1 MDERT
6 KQVLVGIIVAVI
18 FIASVA
24 LIIIGQKNI
33 GPQGLLTMLAGLA
46 GLIGLLAFYN
56 RKRKAE
62 KENRKEQRGYNSW
75 KIQKDL

>member
-33 GPQGLLTMLAGLA
+33 GLA

-56 RKRKAE
+56 HKYK
-62 KENRKEQRGYNSW
+62 
-75 KIQKDL
+75 

>member
-24 LIIIGQKNI
+24 LIGQKNI

-56 RKRKAE
+56 HKYK
-62 KENRKEQRGYNSW
+62 
-75 KIQKDL
+75 

>member
-46 GLIGLLAFYN
+46 GLIGLLAVSYTHLTLPT
-56 RKRKAE
+56 
-62 KENRKEQRGYNSW
+62 
-75 KIQKDL
+75 ILLV

>member
-18 FIASVA
+18 FIASVS

-33 GPQGLLTMLAGLA
+33 GPQLEMSAKHVTAVPLFLYVT
-46 GLIGLLAFYN
+46 
-56 RKRKAE
+56 RHT
-62 KENRKEQRGYNSW
+62 
-75 KIQKDL
+75 

>member
-24 LIIIGQKNI
+24 LIIIGQRNI
-33 GPQGLLTMLAGLA
+33 GPAGASDNACRTCGSDRTSCFL
-46 GLIGLLAFYN
+46 
-56 RKRKAE
+56 
-62 KENRKEQRGYNSW
+62 
-75 KIQKDL
+75 

>member
-24 LIIIGQKNI
+24 LIIIIIGQKNI

-56 RKRKAE
+56 HKYK
-62 KENRKEQRGYNSW
+62 
-75 KIQKDL
+75 

>member
-33 GPQGLLTMLAGLA
+33 G
-46 GLIGLLAFYN
+46 LLAFYN
-56 RKRKAE
+56 HKYK
-62 KENRKEQRGYNSW
+62 
-75 KIQKDL
+75 

>member
-33 GPQGLLTMLAGLA
+33 TE
-46 GLIGLLAFYN
+46 N
-56 RKRKAE
+56 RKRKQE
-62 KENRKEQRGYNSW
+62 RTKRV
-75 KIQKDL
+75 

>member
-33 GPQGLLTMLAGLA
+33 GPQGLLTMLAGHA

-56 RKRKAE
+56 HKYK
-62 KENRKEQRGYNSW
+62 
-75 KIQKDL
+75 

>member
-33 GPQGLLTMLAGLA
+33 GPQGLLTMLAG
-46 GLIGLLAFYN
+46 
-56 RKRKAE
+56 
-62 KENRKEQRGYNSW
+62 
-75 KIQKDL
+75 IQKDLLPSLQISTLFPRLWN

>member
-33 GPQGLLTMLAGLA
+33 GPQGLAGLA

-56 RKRKAE
+56 HKYK
-62 KENRKEQRGYNSW
+62 
-75 KIQKDL
+75 

>member
-6 KQVLVGIIVAVI
+6 KQVLVGIIVI

-56 RKRKAE
+56 HKYK
-62 KENRKEQRGYNSW
+62 
-75 KIQKDL
+75 

>member
-46 GLIGLLAFYN
+46 GLLAFYN
-56 RKRKAE
+56 HKYK
-62 KENRKEQRGYNSW
+62 
-75 KIQKDL
+75 

>member
-33 GPQGLLTMLAGLA
+33 GPQGLTMLAGLA

-56 RKRKAE
+56 HKYK
-62 KENRKEQRGYNSW
+62 
-75 KIQKDL
+75 

>member
-1 MDERT
+1 MKEL
-6 KQVLVGIIVAVI
+6 KQVLVRNHCCCI

-56 RKRKAE
+56 HKYK
-62 KENRKEQRGYNSW
+62 
-75 KIQKDL
+75 

>member
-33 GPQGLLTMLAGLA
+33 GPQGLRQCL
-46 GLIGLLAFYN
+46 
-56 RKRKAE
+56 
-62 KENRKEQRGYNSW
+62 Q
-75 KIQKDL
+75 DLRV

>member
-24 LIIIGQKNI
+24 LIIIG
-33 GPQGLLTMLAGLA
+33 PQGLLTMLAGLA

-56 RKRKAE
+56 HKYK
-62 KENRKEQRGYNSW
+62 
-75 KIQKDL
+75 

>member
-24 LIIIGQKNI
+24 LIIIGQKNYR
-33 GPQGLLTMLAGLA
+33 TAGASDNACRTCGSDRTSCFL
-46 GLIGLLAFYN
+46 
-56 RKRKAE
+56 
-62 KENRKEQRGYNSW
+62 
-75 KIQKDL
+75 

>member
-33 GPQGLLTMLAGLA
+33 GTAGASDNACRTCGSDRTSCFL
-46 GLIGLLAFYN
+46 
-56 RKRKAE
+56 
-62 KENRKEQRGYNSW
+62 
-75 KIQKDL
+75 

>member
-18 FIASVA
+18 FIASV
-24 LIIIGQKNI
+24 GQKNI

-56 RKRKAE
+56 HKYK
-62 KENRKEQRGYNSW
+62 
-75 KIQKDL
+75 

>member
-24 LIIIGQKNI
+24 LSLSVRKISDRRGF
-33 GPQGLLTMLAGLA
+33 LTMLAGLA

-56 RKRKAE
+56 HKYK
-62 KENRKEQRGYNSW
+62 
-75 KIQKDL
+75 

>member
-33 GPQGLLTMLAGLA
+33 GPQGTCGSDRTSCFL
-46 GLIGLLAFYN
+46 
-56 RKRKAE
+56 
-62 KENRKEQRGYNSW
+62 
-75 KIQKDL
+75 

>member
-56 RKRKAE
+56 HKYKQNITENRKRKQE
-62 KENRKEQRGYNSW
+62 RTKRV
-75 KIQKDL
+75 

>member
-1 MDERT
+1 MDEIT

-56 RKRKAE
+56 HKYK
-62 KENRKEQRGYNSW
+62 
-75 KIQKDL
+75 

>member
-24 LIIIGQKNI
+24 LIIIIGQKNI
-33 GPQGLLTMLAGLA
+33 G
-46 GLIGLLAFYN
+46 
-56 RKRKAE
+56 R
-62 KENRKEQRGYNSW
+62 RGF
-75 KIQKDL
+75 

>member
-33 GPQGLLTMLAGLA
+33 GPQASDNACRTCGSDRTSCFL
-46 GLIGLLAFYN
+46 
-56 RKRKAE
+56 
-62 KENRKEQRGYNSW
+62 
-75 KIQKDL
+75 

>member
-1 MDERT
+1 MNED
-6 KQVLVGIIVAVI
+6 KKVFAFFIAKLCMFIVAVI

-56 RKRKAE
+56 HKYK
-62 KENRKEQRGYNSW
+62 
-75 KIQKDL
+75 

>member
-1 MDERT
+1 MKDKTGFSRNHCCCY
-6 KQVLVGIIVAVI
+6 

-46 GLIGLLAFYN
+46 GLIGLLAFIIIN
-56 RKRKAE
+56 I
-62 KENRKEQRGYNSW
+62 NS
-75 KIQKDL
+75 KI

>member
-33 GPQGLLTMLAGLA
+33 GSQGLLTMLAGLA

-56 RKRKAE
+56 HKYK
-62 KENRKEQRGYNSW
+62 
-75 KIQKDL
+75 

>member
-24 LIIIGQKNI
+24 LISQKNI

-56 RKRKAE
+56 HKYK
-62 KENRKEQRGYNSW
+62 
-75 KIQKDL
+75 

>member
-33 GPQGLLTMLAGLA
+33 GPQGDVYKRQDYDQAGGRAVLL
-46 GLIGLLAFYN
+46 
-56 RKRKAE
+56 
-62 KENRKEQRGYNSW
+62 Q
-75 KIQKDL
+75 

>member
-24 LIIIGQKNI
+24 LIIIEKYR
-33 GPQGLLTMLAGLA
+33 TAGASDNACRTCGSDRTSCFL
-46 GLIGLLAFYN
+46 
-56 RKRKAE
+56 
-62 KENRKEQRGYNSW
+62 
-75 KIQKDL
+75 

>member
-24 LIIIGQKNI
+24 LIIIGQKKYQ
-33 GPQGLLTMLAGLA
+33 PQGLDNACRTCGSDRTSC
-46 GLIGLLAFYN
+46 FYN
-56 RKRKAE
+56 HKYK
-62 KENRKEQRGYNSW
+62 
-75 KIQKDL
+75 